1 MRELLWS
8 NTFRRAL
15 RRTVK
20 RQPQALGEIE
30 ATLELL
36 QVEPFAA
43 QLATH
48 KLKGRLAGIWAC
60 SAGYDLRILFEFVSN
75 PGKEEDD
82 IFLIE
87 IGTHD
92 EVY

>member
-20 RQPQALGEIE
+20 RRPHLLGDIE
-30 ATLELL
+30 ATLQLL
-36 QVEPFAA
+36 QVDPFAA

-48 KLKGRLAGIWAC
+48 KLKGRLAGSWSC
-60 SAGYDLRILFEFVSN
+60 SAGYDLRIIFQYVRHKGSEAILLEAVGSH
-75 PGKEEDD
+75 DD
-82 IFLIE
+82 
-87 IGTHD
+87 
-92 EVY
+92 VY

>member
-15 RRTVK
+15 RRTLK
-20 RQPQALGEIE
+20 RQPQVRGDVEAALQ
-30 ATLELL
+30 LL
-36 QVEPFAA
+36 QENPFAV

-48 KLKGRLAGIWAC
+48 KLKGHLAGVWAC
-60 SAGYDLRILFEFVSN
+60 SAGYDLRILFEFVRN
-75 PGKEEDD
+75 PKREEEDV
-82 IFLIE
+82 FLLE

>member
-8 NTFRRAL
+8 NTFRRAF
-15 RRTVK
+15 RRMVK
-20 RQPQALGEIE
+20 RRPQVLGDVE
-30 ATLELL
+30 ATLRLL
-36 QVEPFAA
+36 QAAPFAS

-48 KLKGRLAGIWAC
+48 KLKGRLAGTWAC
-60 SAGYDLRILFEFVSN
+60 SAGYDLRILFEFVRN
-75 PGKEEDD
+75 PQTEQEDL
-82 IFLIE
+82 FLIE

>member
-1 MRELLWS
+1 MREILWS

-15 RRTVK
+15 RRTLK
-20 RQPQALGEIE
+20 RQPQVLGDIE
-30 ATLELL
+30 ATLRLL
-36 QVEPFAA
+36 QADPFAA
-43 QLATH
+43 RLATH

-60 SAGYDLRILFEFVSN
+60 SAGYDLRILFELVRN
-75 PGKEEDD
+75 PEREEEDL
-82 IFLIE
+82 FLLE

>member
-8 NTFRRAL
+8 NTFRRAF

-20 RQPQALGEIE
+20 RQPNVLGDIE
-30 ATLELL
+30 ATLRLL
-36 QVEPFAA
+36 QSDPFAPT
-43 QLATH
+43 LATH
-48 KLKGRLAGIWAC
+48 KLKGRLAGTWAC
-60 SAGYDLRILFEFVSN
+60 SAGYDLRILFEFVPN
-75 PGKEEDD
+75 PQEGEDD
-82 IFLIE
+82 LFLIE

>member
-1 MRELLWS
+1 MRKLLWS

-15 RRTVK
+15 RRTIK
-20 RQPQALGEIE
+20 RQPHLLSGIE
-30 ATLELL
+30 ATLRLL
-36 QVEPFAA
+36 QEDPFAS

-48 KLKGRLAGIWAC
+48 KLKGPLAGIWAC
-60 SAGYDLRILFEFVSN
+60 SAGYDLRILFEFVPN
-75 PGKEEDD
+75 PQGGEDD
-82 IFLIE
+82 LFLVE

>member
-8 NTFRRAL
+8 NTFRRAF

-20 RQPQALGEIE
+20 RQPNILGDIE
-30 ATLELL
+30 ATLRLL
-36 QVEPFAA
+36 QADPFAS

-48 KLKGRLAGIWAC
+48 KLKGRLAGTWAC
-60 SAGYDLRILFEFVSN
+60 SAGYDLRILFEFVPN
-75 PGKEEDD
+75 PQGGEDD
-82 IFLIE
+82 LFLIE

>member
-1 MRELLWS
+1 VRELIWS

-15 RRTVK
+15 RRTLK
-20 RQPQALGEIE
+20 RQPHAIGDIQS
-30 ATLELL
+30 TLRLL
-36 QVEPFAA
+36 QENLFAP

-48 KLKGRLAGIWAC
+48 KLKGKLAGTWAC
-60 SAGYDLRILFEFVSN
+60 SAGFDLRILFELVPN
-75 PGKEEDD
+75 PERAEEDL
-82 IFLIE
+82 FLIE

>member
-8 NTFRRAL
+8 NTFRRAF

-20 RQPQALGEIE
+20 RQPHLLDDIA
-30 ATLELL
+30 ATLRLL
-36 QVEPFAA
+36 QADPFAA

-48 KLKGRLAGIWAC
+48 KLKGRLAGTWAC
-60 SAGYDLRILFEFVSN
+60 SAGYDLRILFEFVPN
-75 PGKEEDD
+75 PHREEADL
-82 IFLIE
+82 FLIE